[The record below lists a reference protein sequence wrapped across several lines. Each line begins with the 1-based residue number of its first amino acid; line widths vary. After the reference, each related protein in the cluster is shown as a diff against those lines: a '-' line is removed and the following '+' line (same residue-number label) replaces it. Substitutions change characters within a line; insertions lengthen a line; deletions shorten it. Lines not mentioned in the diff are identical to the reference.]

1 MTDPR
6 ERAAAV
12 PERVYRVTPERR
24 ADARRARRGIVIV
37 ALVLLAISVLP
48 WLVFTPQ
55 RISRPSLGYAAIVLT
70 VLAVLLLVR
79 LWRIVRKAEQFVA
92 SDGTMLTFTQAG
104 LMIAGDTTIP
114 WDAVSG
120 VWALDSA
127 PALRERAQ
135 HTVFGAPGRAMLRA
149 GVNSANITIGISDTS
164 RISDPHTRVRTFRAV
179 GSGLVPG
186 RIEVPFGT
194 QFGTAE
200 LHEAIAVLKL
210 ILPIEV
216 PVRLT
221 DGAIDYAGAWAGT
234 ADDVATIRE
243 REARVTP

>member
-1 MTDPR
+1 MTNPR
-6 ERAAAV
+6 EQAAAV
-12 PERVYRVTPERR
+12 PERVYRVSPARR
-24 ADARRARRGIVIV
+24 AEARQARRGIVIV
-37 ALVLLAISVLP
+37 ALVLLAISALP

-55 RISRPSLGYAAIVLT
+55 GISRPSLGYAAIVLA

-92 SDGTMLTFTQAG
+92 SDGTMLAFADAG
-104 LMIAGDTTIP
+104 MTIAGDTTIP

-120 VWALDSA
+120 AWALDSA

-149 GVNSANITIGISDTS
+149 GVNSANLTIGVSDTS
-164 RISDPHTRVRTFRAV
+164 RISDPRARVRTFRAV
-179 GSGLVPG
+179 SSELIPG

-200 LHEAIAVLKL
+200 LHEVIAVLKL
-210 ILPIEV
+210 ILPVEV

-221 DGAIDYAGAWAGT
+221 DGALDYAEAWAGT
-234 ADDVATIRE
+234 ADDVATIRD
-243 REARVTP
+243 REARATP